1 MSHTQQLYGQVA
13 VTTHGGT
20 LNTALLESLL
30 IIPNFQREVLF
41 GLVRAKFN
49 YFGLKRFQLS

>member
-1 MSHTQQLYGQVA
+1 MSHTQQLYGQVV
-13 VTTHGGT
+13 VTTHGET

-41 GLVRAKFN
+41 GLV
-49 YFGLKRFQLS
+49 